1 MIILDTNVISEGFRI
16 HPSSVVRAWLDRQE
30 PSELFLCAP
39 VLAELRYGVERLPA
53 GRRRTELD
61 RLVTSAEEDL
71 FANRI
76 LPLDRESAH
85 EFGRVVAKRASVGRP
100 ILPMDGLIAS
110 IAIAN
115 GMAIATRD
123 SDDFT
128 GLGIELVN
136 PFEAAVGR

>member
-1 MIILDTNVISEGFRI
+1 MIILDTNVISEGFRVR
-16 HPSSVVRAWLDRQE
+16 PSSVVRDWLDRHD
-30 PSELFLCAP
+30 PTELFLCTP

-53 GRRRTELD
+53 GHRRTELD
-61 RLVTSAEEDL
+61 RLVSNAEEDL

-85 EFGRVVAKRASVGRP
+85 EFGRVVAKRASLGMP
-100 ILPMDGLIAS
+100 ILPMDGLIAA

-123 SDDFT
+123 LNDFT
-128 GLGIELVN
+128 DLGIDLVN
-136 PFEAAVGR
+136 PFEAVADR